1 MFPELF
7 KIPGTEF
14 TLNTYGFLQAIS
26 FIVALFLMARLAER
40 DGLNKQRAYDLGLWI
55 LAASLIGS
63 KLLLVVTEWNLY
75 YRDNPRQIFSLDF
88 FRSGGVFY
96 GGFIGAVIASVIVM
110 KIYRMPW
117 WRVADACAPG
127 IAIGTAIGRLGCF
140 AAGCCWGKPT
150 TSALGVHFTEKAH
163 ELTGV
168 PLLVAHLRDP
178 LEQSQWSERLGDLLA
193 PISLHPTQL
202 YEATGTLLLTFLLIL
217 LFLRRQFA
225 GQVILAYGIL
235 YGVMR
240 FVIEY
245 WRNDWRGELL
255 GLSTSQFISLIIVT
269 LATITYAIFWMRWRR
284 SLAMD
289 ES

>member
-96 GGFIGAVIASVIVM
+96 GGFIGAVIASVVVM

>member
-96 GGFIGAVIASVIVM
+96 GGFIGAVIASVVVM

-127 IAIGTAIGRLGCF
+127 IAIGTAVGRLGCF